1 MKQRWISHLVLI
13 VSDAI
18 VMVLALLLSFSL
30 RHGTQLYFERAAPT
44 DPTHFLTFWLFYIV
58 LFLLLLQQGI
68 YSKRY
73 DFWQESEKI
82 FRSVGMSVVIVF
94 AFLALTKQNEGYS
107 RFVLGTAFILIAVLL
122 PLQKYMIKRLLFRLS
137 YWKEGAAIIGSD
149 PFFELHVFSNPHL
162 GYTRTDEEHADT
174 LFIAQSVQIEALE
187 RIMHQALL
195 RKQEVI
201 FIPQIKGFDFSY
213 AHILF
218 LFNAR
223 TNLVIIENNLFN
235 GFNRLIKRSLD
246 YLIILLLLPP
256 ILIVILLISL
266 IIKVSD
272 PAGNI
277 FFVQKR
283 LGENG
288 RPFQCYKFRTMV
300 EQSETVLETYLAQHP
315 DEIEHY
321 ALFHKYRNDPRI
333 TPTGRW
339 LRSSSL
345 DELPQI
351 FNVLKG
357 EMSLIGPRP
366 YMIEEESKIGPQRE
380 IVLAVK
386 PGITGL
392 WQVSGR
398 SSLEF
403 SERIGLD
410 VWYVR
415 NWSAW
420 KDFIILIKTFQAVL
434 FRRGAL

>member
-1 MKQRWISHLVLI
+1 
-13 VSDAI
+13 
-18 VMVLALLLSFSL
+18 MVLALILSIWL
-30 RHGTQLYFERAAPT
+30 RYVAQPYFEHAAPT
-44 DPTHFLTFWLFYIV
+44 DPSHFLTFWLFYIV
-58 LFLLLLQQGI
+58 LFLLMLQQGI

-82 FRSVGMSVVIVF
+82 FRSVGMSAVIIF
-94 AFLALTKQNEGYS
+94 AFLALTKQNESYS
-107 RFVLGTAFILIAVLL
+107 RFILGTSFILVAVLL
-122 PLQKYMIKRLLFRLS
+122 PLQKYMVKRALYRLS
-137 YWKEGAAIIGSD
+137 YWKDNAAIIGSD

-162 GYTRTDEEHADT
+162 GYTKTDEEHAHT
-174 LFIAQSVQIEALE
+174 LFIAQSVQIETLE
-187 RIMHQALL
+187 HIMHRALL
-195 RKQEVI
+195 REQEVI

-235 GFNRLIKRSLD
+235 GFNRLIKRVLD
-246 YLIILLLLPP
+246 YLMILLLLPL

-266 IIKVSD
+266 AIKLSD
-272 PAGNI
+272 PAGKV

-288 RPFQCYKFRTMV
+288 KPFRCYKFRTMV
-300 EQSETVLETYLAQHP
+300 EQSETVLENYLAQHP
-315 DEIEHY
+315 EEIEHY
-321 ALFHKYRNDPRI
+321 AMFHKYRNDPRI
-333 TPTGRW
+333 TPAGRW
-339 LRSSSL
+339 LRSTSL

-366 YMIEEESKIGPQRE
+366 YMIEEEAKIGHQRE

-398 SSLEF
+398 NSLEF

-420 KDFIILIKTFQAVL
+420 KDFIILLKTFQAVL
-434 FRRGAL
+434 FRKGAF